1 MWRSVEDAQMRLTGC
16 VVRYKDDPVYI
27 HSVNHSEARGI
38 YASLSILGTDDQV
51 RRGVN
56 DPEWDYRPIPT
67 GYMNYGHNAF
77 YITRIP
83 IRKWKQGLHA
93 DNVVSLPGTRRVMD
107 LVRTEEFKSVVK
119 NLYPT
124 FDDINKMV
132 RLGMKG
138 GAFHRKFCLR
148 RGMYAKVPMLEYMG
162 EVVGMVQDGKPELL
176 PQFLFLTEELQE
188 AVA

>member
-38 YASLSILGTDDQV
+38 YANLSILGSEDQI
-51 RRGVN
+51 RKGVN

-67 GYMNYGHNAF
+67 GYMNYASNAF

-93 DNVVSLPGTRRVMD
+93 DNVVSLPATRRVMD
-107 LVRTEEFKSVVK
+107 LVRTVEFKSVVK

-124 FDDINKMV
+124 FDDINTMI
-132 RLGMKG
+132 RLGLKG

-148 RGMYAKVPMLEYMG
+148 GNMYAKTPMLEYMG
-162 EVVGMVQDGKPELL
+162 EVVGLVHDGKPELL